1 METAPFQTSLDD
13 GLFHIIL
20 NRPDEGNSFTT
31 RFCTEL
37 NRIANDISENPAVRA
52 VLLSATGRFF
62 SVGGD
67 IGMMSGERPALPGIV
82 KTLTS
87 PLHMALVR
95 LRQMNAPVV
104 CAVNGKG
111 AFGGALALAA
121 AADILVAS
129 ETAKFG
135 GAFTGIGFSCDS
147 GTTSALSQRMG
158 IGRARRF
165 ILLGETLTAAEAL
178 AAGLADKILPEEGL
192 LDGALAIARQFAAGP
207 TLAFG
212 EIKRL
217 FGKVSSTPLSSQL
230 EEEAQALARVARTAD
245 AWEGMTAFMQKRAAK
260 FEGK

>member
-1 METAPFQTSLDD
+1 MENQPFQTSLDN
-13 GLFHIIL
+13 GLFQIML
-20 NRPDEGNSFTT
+20 NRSEQGNSFNTA
-31 RFCTEL
+31 FCTEL
-37 NRIANDISENPAVRA
+37 NRIANDISENAAVRA
-52 VLLSATGRFF
+52 VLITATGRFF

-67 IGMMSGERPALPGIV
+67 IELMSGERLALPNIV

-111 AFGGALALAA
+111 AFGGAVALAA
-121 AADILVAS
+121 AADVLIAS

-135 GAFTGIGFSCDS
+135 SAFTGIGFSCDS
-147 GTTSALSQRMG
+147 GTSVALSQRMG
-158 IGRARRF
+158 ISRAKRF
-165 ILLGETLTAAEAL
+165 LLLGETLTAAEAFS
-178 AAGLADKILPEEGL
+178 AGLADKILPEDGL
-192 LDGALAIARQFAAGP
+192 LDGALAIARQLAAGP

-217 FGKVSSTPLSSQL
+217 FGNVSSTPLSSQL

-245 AWEGMTAFMQKRAAK
+245 AWEGMTSFMRKRPVN
-260 FEGK
+260 FSGS

>member
-111 AFGGALALAA
+111 AFGGALA
-121 AADILVAS
+121 
-129 ETAKFG
+129 
-135 GAFTGIGFSCDS
+135 
-147 GTTSALSQRMG
+147 
-158 IGRARRF
+158 
-165 ILLGETLTAAEAL
+165 
-178 AAGLADKILPEEGL
+178 
-192 LDGALAIARQFAAGP
+192 IARQLAAGP

-217 FGKVSSTPLSSQL
+217 FGNVSSTPLSSQL